1 MVKCRKCGGK
11 LAERTGP
18 GRKPAYC
25 SPGCRRAAE
34 YELRRIQRALEALED
49 EHRDI
54 RLNWARV
61 FADRLP
67 LIEAEQNR
75 LETRLRELLDD
86 DTETRS

>member
-1 MVKCRKCGGK
+1 MMKCRKCGRT
-11 LAERTGP
+11 LADRAGP
-18 GRKPAYC
+18 GRKPVYC

-54 RLNWARV
+54 RLNWPP

-67 LIEAEQNR
+67 LLEAERDR
-75 LETRLRELLDD
+75 LEIRLRELLDD
-86 DTETRS
+86 DTETRA